1 MIPENLSFPSDGP
14 ENMTGTL
21 RYAPLEFVDTLPALA
36 IILIAVL
43 VVAAVMG
50 TAGNL
55 LILVSVAT
63 HKDLRNVESVF
74 VVNLACSDLYVTLI
88 ADPLSIVAW
97 SADWS
102 LLATLLYAAPGAW
115 GTAGGHALPFA
126 RRLCT
131 ISCVGSL
138 MTLSAMSCNRYVLI
152 VHPNYYRRIFT
163 LPHSVIM
170 CLCFY
175 LVGFLL
181 VSLNFFGVG
190 DHSFDHKSLECIWDR
205 MANHDYTIVFAFVLV
220 LVPITVT
227 GLAYTRLYLHV
238 RRVRMK
244 VHSHGNNSTN
254 VASTSH
260 VTDREDSAMQMSVRL
275 AKDGAKK
282 SELKAMMKEV
292 DVEKGSGCAQNV
304 STASQAGKSATT
316 PQCSQDRAITSGSTK
331 NATFRLA
338 RTLFFIYLVFSVC
351 WLPFALLMIL
361 DSEDTFSHE
370 LHVVIVAWAHLHPSL
385 SWLVYYHTHSKFRRA
400 FRKLLRLDMCCG
412 SSCSKTQL
420 A

>member
-1 MIPENLSFPSDGP
+1 MIPENLTFPSDGP

-36 IILIAVL
+36 IVLIAVL

-63 HKDLRNVESVF
+63 RKDLQNVESVF
-74 VVNLACSDLYVTLI
+74 VVNLACSDLYVTLVV
-88 ADPLSIVAW
+88 DPLSIV
-97 SADWS
+97 
-102 LLATLLYAAPGAW
+102 GK
-115 GTAGGHALPFA
+115 TAGWEFFDSVPHLCRVVGS
-126 RRLCT
+126 LCT
-131 ISCVGSL
+131 MSCVGSL

-220 LVPITVT
+220 LVPITVI

-238 RRVRMK
+238 RRIGLK
-244 VHSHGNNSTN
+244 AHNHGKKSAG
-254 VASTSH
+254 VASTSLL
-260 VTDREDSAMQMSVRL
+260 TEDSTTMQMPVRVN
-275 AKDGAKK
+275 KDAEKT
-282 SELKAMMKEV
+282 SAELKSLIKEV
-292 DVEKGSGCAQNV
+292 DVEKEHASAEMLSV
-304 STASQAGKSATT
+304 STPSQAGKSATT
-316 PQCSQDRAITSGSTK
+316 PQCSQDRAITRGSTK
-331 NATFRLA
+331 NPTFRLA
-338 RTLFFIYLVFSVC
+338 RTLFFIYLVFAVC

-385 SWLVYYHTHSKFRRA
+385 NWFVYYHTHSKFRRA
-400 FRKLLRLDMCCG
+400 FRKLLRLDRCCG
-412 SSCSKTQL
+412 SG
-420 A
+420 